1 MLSVIESQYE
11 EKHVMRNKMSKR
23 LDKQYFQEKIAQ
35 IFSESEIRFAGFIDT
50 EGKMIIGKFRHDVIP
65 FEADDEQ
72 KKIFRELAV
81 RVATRVKFDKSM
93 GRVKYSAS
101 RREKLV
107 MMSFP
112 VKEVIL
118 LITAEPNV
126 NIDRLA
132 FRIIQ
137 TLGKE
142 WSEFFGQ

>member
-1 MLSVIESQYE
+1 MPDQQEFLEKKLE
-11 EKHVMRNKMSKR
+11 EIHT
-23 LDKQYFQEKIAQ
+23 EK
-35 IFSESEIRFAGFIDT
+35 EIRFAGFLDY
-50 EGKMIIGKFRHDVIP
+50 EGSLIKGKIRDGIVL
-65 FEADDEQ
+65 FENDEEQ
-72 KKIFRELAV
+72 RKIFRELAV
-81 RVATRVKFDKSM
+81 RVATRVKFDYSM

-112 VKEVIL
+112 LKSTIL

-132 FRIIQ
+132 YKIIQ
-137 TLGKE
+137 FLGND

>member
-1 MLSVIESQYE
+1 MSSE
-11 EKHVMRNKMSKR
+11 EKDGFFK
-23 LDKQYFQEKIAQ
+23 EKIDE
-35 IFSESEIRFAGFIDT
+35 ISNEKDIRFAGFIDHN
-50 EGKMIIGKFRHDVIP
+50 GNLIQGRFREDIIP
-65 FEADDEQ
+65 FVNDEEQ
-72 KKIFRELAV
+72 MKIYKELAI
-81 RVATRVKFDKSM
+81 RITTREKFDYSM

-112 VKEVIL
+112 IKKAIL

-132 FRIIQ
+132 YKIIQ
-137 TLGKE
+137 ILGKE